1 MDCNRVAEALV
12 SLVITTTLLL
22 GSPGPATLA
31 LAATGATFGFNK
43 GTRFLLGI
51 LCGLSVA
58 ILGAAV
64 GVSTLFASFSG
75 LRIAAQLLGAG
86 YIAYIAFKIAT
97 APVLDLEG
105 SERPKMPTFRDG
117 FILNLL
123 NVKAYAAFL
132 AIFSQFLLPLEQPI
146 SSYFFTGLACIT
158 IATAVD
164 IIWLWLGS
172 AISPLFSQPRAARI
186 LRVSFA
192 VLMLLAVAVVLIN

>member
-1 MDCNRVAEALV
+1 MGEALV

-31 LAATGATFGFNK
+31 LAATGATFGFRQ

-58 ILGAAV
+58 IIGAAV
-64 GVSTLFASFSG
+64 GVATLFARFSG
-75 LRIAAQLLGAG
+75 IRIAAQILGASYIT
-86 YIAYIAFKIAT
+86 YIAIKIAT
-97 APVLDLEG
+97 APVLDLDAT
-105 SERPKMPTFRDG
+105 ERLNRPRFRDG

-132 AIFSQFLLPLEQPI
+132 AIFSQFLLPFDQAI
-146 SSYFFTGLACIT
+146 TSYVLTGLICVS

-164 IIWLWLGS
+164 IIWLWFGS

-192 VLMLLAVAVVLIN
+192 ILMLLAVAVVLLN